1 MLRRILQDKLM
12 AAAALTILTMV
23 LAGVFAPLLAPHDPN
38 EADIIN
44 AFDPW
49 SWQYPFGTDNLG
61 RCILSR
67 ILYGIRTTIFYS
79 FITMVLTM
87 AAGTFLGMISG
98 YSRKFFGGIVDR
110 VLMRACDIMLSFPYE
125 VMVLIIVGVLGPGIT
140 NIVIA
145 NFVAKAP
152 WYTRMVRSSVL
163 RFTHLNYVLY
173 SEAAGSRPSYILRRH
188 LLPGIA
194 PELLVLATLD
204 IGWIIISISTLSFL
218 GLGVQLPTA
227 EWGAMLSEAKE
238 VFLMHPEQMLMPGLA
253 IMIAVS
259 AFNLLGDGFRDILD
273 PKEVR
278 R

>member
-23 LAGVFAPLLAPHDPN
+23 LAGLFAPLLAPHDPN

-44 AFDPW
+44 AFAPW

-87 AAGTFLGMISG
+87 AAGTLLGMISG

-110 VLMRACDIMLSFPYE
+110 ILMRVCDIMLSFPYE

-152 WYTRMVRSSVL
+152 WYTRMIRSSVL

-173 SEAAGSRPSYILRRH
+173 SEAAGSRPAYILRRH